1 VMGHWTIPYNWEND
15 MKGYRYTRPT
25 PNTAED
31 RTGKKNAPLLGMR
44 TWMDYGK
51 RRSIIP
57 LARRLEFICIYFDVQ
72 AAHELV
78 LSGR

>member
-1 VMGHWTIPYNWEND
+1 MGHWTIPYNWEND

-31 RTGKKNAPLLGMR
+31 RTGKKKCPAVGNADLDGLR
-44 TWMDYGK
+44 EEAEHYTIGK
-51 RRSIIP
+51 ASG
-57 LARRLEFICIYFDVQ
+57 FICIYFDVQ
-72 AAHELV
+72 GAHELV